1 MHLPP
6 AISSPTPPKRR
17 QIARMG
23 DISPCYRIA
32 PHFLLLLWQKN
43 LPKKKRVKC
52 NARELI
58 WGRSRVACRACEWKR
73 RGWRIVCVQGA
84 SPHSTACQVRYLS
97 ASNRGTGEDRQHL
110 LSEPNYLLSTK
121 KEGEPAPQPGL
132 SSHKYISGFE
142 HYGSLEARPFA
153 IYYLFI
159 DVQQFCGQNRSL
171 VGIGAGLERI
181 HYQLVL
187 CPAALWQFYDGGG
200 QSRSSHEENYV
211 LAWAVRNHSKSIY
224 GTLNQISSGGDT
236 TFHRVARSLS
246 EGLPAVINGSVIW
259 STRAK
264 WSFYW

>member
-1 MHLPP
+1 M
-6 AISSPTPPKRR
+6 SSHR
-17 QIARMG
+17 
-23 DISPCYRIA
+23 SPFPFVA
-32 PHFLLLLWQKN
+32 VT
-43 LPKKKRVKC
+43 KKRVKC

-73 RGWRIVCVQGA
+73 RGWRIVCVQGT

-132 SSHKYISGFE
+132 WSHKYISGFE
-142 HYGSLEARPFA
+142 HYRSLEERPVV

-159 DVQQFCGQNRSL
+159 DVQQFCGQNCSL

-187 CPAALWQFYDGGG
+187 CPAALWQFYDGGDSPEAPKRKIMSLRG
-200 QSRSSHEENYV
+200 QYGITLSQYMARWIK
-211 LAWAVRNHSKSIY
+211 LAWEEIPHFTV
-224 GTLNQISSGGDT
+224 L
-236 TFHRVARSLS
+236 L
-246 EGLPAVINGSVIW
+246 
-259 STRAK
+259 RA
-264 WSFYW
+264 